1 MALRPSIRRLRSLD
15 AIVAFKYQSQFV
27 DGLKAAGHAAKL
39 IEVEGEGA
47 QHHGVEQFSLPVAGA
62 CLNGV
67 TDESIVWAVAREQS
81 AGRQQQALAQLG
93 WQYRKLKPAAAGTK
107 PSDPRTL
114 AGVVR
119 PSAVAANDERDCANR
134 KAGGQI
140 ARIAA
145 CTNILKSNPSSF
157 HALANRAVA
166 YDVIGEYRK
175 ALADLNE
182 AFQHVHIGALA
193 GLYLERGT
201 AHEGLGNHKLA
212 IADFNE
218 AIGWDP
224 SLVVAYFGRA
234 TAYEAIGRGELA
246 GSDLDKA
253 IQLDRNLVAALSM
266 QRGYALHS
274 ARHYDEAIVAFNR
287 AIDLRPDWPLAYF
300 GRAASYQEKG
310 NSKLA
315 VADYRKCL
323 EFNATT
329 ELVRQRQQ
337 LAREQLEKFNE
348 G

>member
-1 MALRPSIRRLRSLD
+1 M
-15 AIVAFKYQSQFV
+15 
-27 DGLKAAGHAAKL
+27 
-39 IEVEGEGA
+39 
-47 QHHGVEQFSLPVAGA
+47 
-62 CLNGV
+62 
-67 TDESIVWAVAREQS
+67 
-81 AGRQQQALAQLG
+81 
-93 WQYRKLKPAAAGTK
+93 
-107 PSDPRTL
+107 
-114 AGVVR
+114 
-119 PSAVAANDERDCANR
+119 ANR
-134 KAGGQI
+134 G
-140 ARIAA
+140 
-145 CTNILKSNPSSF
+145 
-157 HALANRAVA
+157 VA
-166 YDVIGEYRK
+166 YNAIGEYAK

-182 AFQHVHIGALA
+182 AFKHVHVGALA

-246 GSDLDKA
+246 ASDLAKA

-266 QRGYALHS
+266 QRGYALRS

-310 NSKLA
+310 DSKLA

-337 LAREQLEKFNE
+337 LAREQLEKLNE